1 MLQYLTKEEVR
12 QWRSSIEKITLEEFA
27 RRLGKEIEENKVTHD
42 IIDMIVNN
50 EAVSSTDE
58 IIKNR
63 PEVKPQPEPQIK
75 PKVEQKS
82 EPVVEP
88 KPEVKIE
95 APAPKQAPKTE
106 SAIAFSKSLTERE
119 QRVFEYLSDNKGK
132 SVKAQELASV
142 LDIPRDYVYK
152 YIRNLRKKMEEDL
165 LINSEE
171 GGFILNI

>member
-50 EAVSSTDE
+50 EAVSSTDDLM
-58 IIKNR
+58 KTKS
-63 PEVKPQPEPQIK
+63 EVK
-75 PKVEQKS
+75 PKVETKS
-82 EPVVEP
+82 EPKAEV
-88 KPEVKIE
+88 KPEEKVE
-95 APAPKQAPKTE
+95 APAIKQTSTVE
-106 SAIAFSKSLTERE
+106 LTISFSKSLTERE

-132 SVKAQELASV
+132 SVKAQDLASV
-142 LDIPRDYVYK
+142 LDIPRDYIYK
-152 YIRNLRKKMEEDL
+152 YIRNLRKKMAEDL